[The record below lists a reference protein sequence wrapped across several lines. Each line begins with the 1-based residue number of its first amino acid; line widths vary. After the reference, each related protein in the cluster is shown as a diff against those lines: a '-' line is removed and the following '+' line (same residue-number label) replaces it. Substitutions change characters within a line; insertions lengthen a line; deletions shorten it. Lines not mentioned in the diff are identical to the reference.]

1 MIGWKDHLVS
11 DIQCVEWDVKPSAVS
26 RDAASLVFLWDS
38 DFDSDSRVRKFRTP
52 YSDSE
57 SWTNCVT

>member
-26 RDAASLVFLWDS
+26 RDAASLFFCGTLTL
-38 DFDSDSRVRKFRTP
+38 TP
-52 YSDSE
+52 TPGLE
-57 SWTNCVT
+57 NLGLHTPTPNLGLIVT